1 MSKSL
6 FLVLFLSVSLI
17 VNAQKVGLVFSGGGS
32 SGIAHVGVL
41 KALEENNIPIDYIAG
56 TSMGGLVA
64 GFYAA
69 GYSPKEI
76 EEIFLSDKFKNW
88 ANGQLDDKYIYYL
101 RQKKEDPSL
110 FTFKLNLDTIIEIS
124 LPTNLVSPS
133 AINYALMQ
141 YLAPA
146 SAKAKNN
153 FDSLFIPYRCIAS
166 DIISKK
172 PVILKKGPLPTAIR
186 ATMAYPFYL
195 SPVTYE
201 NQLLFDGGLY
211 NNFPSNVMYN
221 EFDPDFI
228 IGSNVS
234 SNFLPPNEDDIISQI
249 KAIISNDTEYIIP
262 CEQSVLIEPNAEDFS
277 TFNFDNNKELIR
289 IGYEATLKKI
299 EYIKN
304 NVSRRNDSTYIS
316 EKRKNY
322 KEKLPELIFENIHVQ
337 GLKASQNTYIKN
349 SIRLKK
355 DTLSAEDLKSEYI
368 KVSSDDKIKSLY
380 PEAIFNNESNKFS
393 LLLKAKKERNFIVS
407 FGGVF
412 SSRPINTGYLGLQYN
427 VLRKKA
433 YSFLA
438 STYFGKLHNSVS
450 IGFRIDFPKPL
461 PFYWVTTFNN
471 DRWDYFRSNSTFFE
485 DTRPS
490 FLRSSDLYAKT
501 EIGIPVAYKGKLV
514 IGATAGELDNEYYQ
528 TRQFIS
534 TDTTDKT
541 SFRNAIGFLKYE
553 RNSLNRKQYATAGSF
568 FTVGAKYIK
577 GKEKTIP
584 GSTSIIKDIAQEYHE
599 WFLLKATFDKYFI
612 RKGKVRFGIFGE
624 GVYSNQSFFEN
635 YTASI
640 LTANAFAPVSESRTL
655 FQERL
660 RAHNYAAGGIKNIIM
675 FNQNFH
681 LRLEGYI
688 FQPYQRIFQ
697 NEFNK
702 AAYGLEW
709 ASREYIAASSLVYH
723 TPIGPIA
730 INVNYYD
737 RQEDHWSFLV
747 HFGYLIF
754 PKKSLH

>member
-6 FLVLFLSVSLI
+6 FLVLFLSISLI
-17 VNAQKVGLVFSGGGS
+17 VNAQKIGLVFSGGGS

-88 ANGQLDDKYIYYL
+88 ANGQLDDKYVYYL

-249 KAIISNDTEYIIP
+249 KAIISNDTEYMIP

-299 EYIKN
+299 EYIKTN
-304 NVSRRNDSTYIS
+304 ISRRNDSTYIS
-316 EKRKNY
+316 EKRKAY
-322 KEKLPELIFENIHVQ
+322 KEKLPKLIFENVHVQ
-337 GLKASQNTYIKN
+337 GLKASQNAYIKN

-355 DTLSAEDLKSEYI
+355 DTLNAEDLKSEYI

-438 STYFGKLHNSVS
+438 NTYFGKLHNSVS

-541 SFRNAIGFLKYE
+541 VFRNVIGFLKYE
-553 RNSLNRKQYATAGSF
+553 RNSLNRKQYPTAGSF

-584 GSTSIIKDIAQEYHE
+584 GSTSIIKNIAEEYHE

-640 LTANAFAPVSESRTL
+640 LTANAFAPISESRTL

-660 RAHNYAAGGIKNIIM
+660 RAHNYTAGGIKNIIM

-702 AAYGLEW
+702 AAYGLKW

-730 INVNYYD
+730 VNVNYYD